1 MSTSTLTDID
11 YLRRAITVSQS
22 ARDNGNHP
30 FGAILVAPDGTIA
43 LEAENSVTT
52 KNDVTHHAETNLVRL
67 ASRTIPL
74 DQLAKYTLY
83 TSCEPCAM
91 CTGAIFW
98 AGIGRVVYALSE
110 TGLYTITGANPDN
123 PVLAHPCRLIFA
135 DGGRP
140 TDVSGP
146 HIEDEAAVP
155 HQDFWN

>member
-1 MSTSTLTDID
+1 M
-11 YLRRAITVSQS
+11 
-22 ARDNGNHP
+22 
-30 FGAILVAPDGTIA
+30 LVAPDGTIA

-52 KNDVTHHAETNLVRL
+52 ENDVTHHAETNLVHL

-110 TGLYTITGANPDN
+110 TGLAERWPPCSSLTTTYVSSQA
-123 PVLAHPCRLIFA
+123 VLSRC
-135 DGGRP
+135 
-140 TDVSGP
+140 
-146 HIEDEAAVP
+146 
-155 HQDFWN
+155 